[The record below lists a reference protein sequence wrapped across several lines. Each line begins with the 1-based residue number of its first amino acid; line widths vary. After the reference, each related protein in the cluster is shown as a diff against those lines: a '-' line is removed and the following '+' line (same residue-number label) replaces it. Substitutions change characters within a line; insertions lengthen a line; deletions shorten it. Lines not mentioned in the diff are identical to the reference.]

1 MPFTSEKL
9 WLSNLFIPALRRSTT
24 VVSNSIMDQSF
35 FDIRG
40 GESVISLENLAQET
54 RLSNNIQ
61 STFFLLP
68 YTHELDVK
76 EYFRVLLT
84 SALDRLCGIKFV
96 SDNHAIS
103 TCKFMPLDL
112 RLSAPAFETS
122 ISSRQSCFYVWKH
135 SISMSMRNSTD
146 IAY

>member
-61 STFFLLP
+61 STVFLLP

-84 SALDRLCGIKFV
+84 SALDRLRGIKFV
-96 SDNHAIS
+96 SDNHAYRTTDHFIDVEWKYWDLTIS
-103 TCKFMPLDL
+103 WDK
-112 RLSAPAFETS
+112 LSAGDVYHKS
-122 ISSRQSCFYVWKH
+122 LV
-135 SISMSMRNSTD
+135 
-146 IAY
+146 

>member
-35 FDIRG
+35 FEIRG
-40 GESVISLENLAQET
+40 AESVISFENLAQKT

-61 STFFLLP
+61 STVFFYYHTP
-68 YTHELDVK
+68 MRQLDVK

-96 SDNHAIS
+96 SDNHAYRTTDHFIDVEW
-103 TCKFMPLDL
+103 KYWDL
-112 RLSAPAFETS
+112 IIRWDKLSAGDVYHKS
-122 ISSRQSCFYVWKH
+122 LV
-135 SISMSMRNSTD
+135 
-146 IAY
+146 